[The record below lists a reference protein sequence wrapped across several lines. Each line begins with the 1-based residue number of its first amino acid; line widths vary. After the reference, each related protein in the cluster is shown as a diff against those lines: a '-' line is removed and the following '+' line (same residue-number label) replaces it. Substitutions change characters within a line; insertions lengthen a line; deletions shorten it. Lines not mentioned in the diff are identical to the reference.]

1 MRKLVLVGVVSVA
14 GFLSGCDNK
23 PTAAPAGTAPPP
35 PAGHEKFSTQTERI
49 PKSSGA
55 PTGSTTAP
63 K

>member
-14 GFLSGCDNK
+14 GFLSGCDGK

-35 PAGHEKFSTQTERI
+35 PAGHEKFSTQKERI
-49 PKSSGA
+49 PEPS
-55 PTGSTTAP
+55 GSTTAP